1 MGDIGDL
8 GDMGDIGDID
18 LGQKL
23 FNKFK
28 NVRSHLYACLKA
40 QSKAKKQTF
49 MHSESHVTF
58 RTMSSLFLR
67 VTRDQYKTKNY

>member
-28 NVRSHLYACLKA
+28 NVRSHLYACLKV
-40 QSKAKKQTF
+40 QYKAKKRNF
-49 MHSESHVTF
+49 YA
-58 RTMSSLFLR
+58 L
-67 VTRDQYKTKNY
+67 